1 MFTFTLWIVSV
12 SLSHERPVK
21 SMRVTEMFLK
31 SVLVDD
37 PYLAKKHAHVLRQ
50 SYKDKQYP
58 DLHLEDDKKD

>member
-1 MFTFTLWIVSV
+1 VSV